1 MHGFDREYDFHYF
14 QRRAHRKLYLQ
25 LQDHPYFGMCD
36 DSSVQYAP
44 LTSLALSGPLLHGM

>member
-1 MHGFDREYDFHYF
+1 MHGFDREYDFYYF